1 MIDQLIKLVQQN
13 ADEAIVK
20 NNALP
25 NQFNNAAIE
34 EVARQIFDGM
44 QTHVSSGNMQQVT
57 SMFSGGDM
65 SSLVNNP
72 MVAQIIS
79 NIASNF
85 ASKFGVSQQTARTI
99 AMSLIPQVMSQF
111 VNKTNNPNDRDF
123 DLQDMLRGFTGNNS
137 LNLNDV
143 LGSFVGNGSKGGLG
157 DLGNVLGN
165 ILGSR

>member
-34 EVARQIFDGM
+34 EVAQQIFNGM
-44 QTHVSSGNMQQVT
+44 QTHVSSGNMQQLT
-57 SMFSGGDM
+57 SMFSGGNM

-79 NIASNF
+79 NIAENF
-85 ASKFGVSQQTARTI
+85 AAKFGVSQQTARTI
-99 AMSLIPQVMSQF
+99 AVSLIPQVMGQF
-111 VNKTNNPNDRDF
+111 VNKTNDPNDRDF
-123 DLQDMLRGFTGNNS
+123 DLQDMLRGFTGNNN

-143 LGSFVGNGSKGGLG
+143 LGSFAGTESKGGLG